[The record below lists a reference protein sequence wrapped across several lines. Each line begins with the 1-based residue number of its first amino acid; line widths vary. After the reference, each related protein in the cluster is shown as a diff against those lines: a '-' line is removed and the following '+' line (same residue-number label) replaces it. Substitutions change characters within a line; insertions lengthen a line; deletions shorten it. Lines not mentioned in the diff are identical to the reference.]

1 MIGGGALALVL
12 MAQAPAP
19 APQWPIHSMDRP
31 RPPVVQP
38 GPEQPPVP
46 GPSDAVVLFNG
57 SNLNEWRADD
67 GSAAK
72 WIVND
77 GYVEVK
83 PGTGTLVSARSF
95 GDVQLHIEWRTP
107 TPPKGEGQERGNSGI
122 FLMGRY
128 EVQVLD
134 SYQNDTYPDG
144 QAGAIYGQSPPL
156 VNASRP
162 PGVWQ
167 AYDIVFRRPRFH
179 QDGSLQRPARL
190 TVMHNG
196 LLVQDAFEL
205 TGPTAHKQRPP
216 YSAHADKLPLRL
228 QDHGN
233 PTRYRNIWIRELAET
248 P

>member
-1 MIGGGALALVL
+1 MTLALALLV
-12 MAQAPAP
+12 MAQA
-19 APQWPIHSMDRP
+19 QDWPIHSLDRP

-38 GPEQPPVP
+38 GPERPPVP
-46 GPSDAVVLFNG
+46 PPSDAVVLFDG
-57 SNLNEWRADD
+57 TNLNEWRAQD

-72 WIVND
+72 WIVRD

-95 GDVQLHIEWRTP
+95 GDVQLHIEWRMP
-107 TPPKGEGQERGNSGI
+107 APPSGHGQDRGNSGV
-122 FLMGRY
+122 FLMGMY

-144 QAGAIYGQSPPL
+144 QAGAIYGQNPPL
-156 VNASRP
+156 VNVSRP
-162 PGVWQ
+162 PGAWQ
-167 AYDIVFRRPRFH
+167 AYDIIFRRPRFNP
-179 QDGSLQRPARL
+179 DGSLQRPARI
-190 TVMHNG
+190 TVLHNG
-196 LLVQDAFEL
+196 VLVQDAFEL
-205 TGPTAHKQRPP
+205 SGPTAHRARPP

-233 PTRYRNIWIRELAET
+233 PTRYRSIWVRELET